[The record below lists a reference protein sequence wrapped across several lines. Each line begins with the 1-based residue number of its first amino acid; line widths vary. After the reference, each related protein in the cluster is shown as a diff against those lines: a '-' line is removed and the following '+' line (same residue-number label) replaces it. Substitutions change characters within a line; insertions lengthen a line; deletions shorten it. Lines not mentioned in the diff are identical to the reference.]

1 MSRVEAI
8 LRRMALVWEDRSGK
22 EPRVLCSS
30 LASGFCFEIHQ
41 SRLGKRTGINSGS
54 PLDFLRQGQP
64 QTGPNVGLALAACLG
79 VDPESALQNSWEAFA
94 SPGRP
99 GAPLA
104 ASGIIHSYPTLE
116 EFFQIL
122 TIVFDFSYFL
132 SKGSED

>member
-64 QTGPNVGLALAACLG
+64 QMGPNVGLALAACLG
-79 VDPESALQNSWEAFA
+79 VEPESALQRTAGKP
-94 SPGRP
+94 SPL
-99 GAPLA
+99 LA
-104 ASGIIHSYPTLE
+104 GLEPRWLPQESFIHTPRWKS
-116 EFFQIL
+116 
-122 TIVFDFSYFL
+122 S
-132 SKGSED
+132 SKY